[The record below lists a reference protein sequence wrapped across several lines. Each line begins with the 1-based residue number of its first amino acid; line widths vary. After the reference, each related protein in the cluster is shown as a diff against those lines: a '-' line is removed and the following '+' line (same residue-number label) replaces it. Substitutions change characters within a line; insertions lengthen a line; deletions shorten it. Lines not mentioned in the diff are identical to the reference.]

1 MVVVQGLGRLLMAR
15 FETFAKDIQLATA
28 DLQPE
33 VINRELAKFAKEE
46 LAKAIDSK
54 EGSSIYTRYVGGRE
68 GAPEESV
75 RVPEAV
81 VYEFSWWQPVIAFAL
96 DALRKRSP
104 VLTGRYQNTHVVMI
118 GSQIVSPDVQIASG
132 EEVMI
137 VNVQPYA
144 RVLEVGNVKV
154 RAPGDGIYQATRMV
168 VQRQF
173 GKAVDI
179 RFRMVTIPGGYRLK
193 GRFRRGYKQFAR
205 TKIRPDTA
213 AGATM
218 TYPALVMN
226 MK

>member
-1 MVVVQGLGRLLMAR
+1 MVVQGLGRLLMAR

>member
-1 MVVVQGLGRLLMAR
+1 MVVQGLGRVLMAR

>member
-1 MVVVQGLGRLLMAR
+1 MAR
-15 FETFAKDIQLATA
+15 FETFAKDLQLATA
-28 DLQPE
+28 DLQPD
-33 VINRELAKFAKEE
+33 VINRELAKFAREE

-75 RVPEAV
+75 RVPEAIL
-81 VYEFSWWQPVIAFAL
+81 YQFSWWQPILAFTL
-96 DALRKRSP
+96 EALRKRSP
-104 VLTGRYQNTHVVMI
+104 VLTGRYQNSHVVMI
-118 GSQIVSPDVQIASG
+118 GSQVVSPEAEIAAG
-132 EEVMI
+132 EEVM
-137 VNVQPYA
+137 VVATVPYA

-154 RAPGDGIYQATRMV
+154 RAPGDAIYQSTRQV
-168 VQRQF
+168 VHRQF

-218 TYPALVMN
+218 TYPALIMS
-226 MK
+226 MR

>member
-1 MVVVQGLGRLLMAR
+1 MAR